1 MVVNTVRAKIIPPF
15 FQSICHS
22 GSVFV
27 SYIRDTYQEFII
39 CLGIKESGLRNWWE
53 LSFPRIQK
61 VKDKY
66 FVPMMSQKL

>member
-15 FQSICHS
+15 FQSICYS

-39 CLGIKESGLRNWWE
+39 CLRIKEPGLRNWWE
-53 LSFPRIQK
+53 LSFPWIQK

>member
-1 MVVNTVRAKIIPPF
+1 NTVRAKIISPF

-61 VKDKY
+61 VKDK
-66 FVPMMSQKL
+66 